1 MFEKE
6 EDTIFQATSVTVH
19 GTCYK
24 RVPNTIILAEM
35 NDSNPV
41 FGSLEN
47 IWLCGA
53 FVFLGLKLYE
63 TVGFTANLNSYQ
75 IKEEGLPSGLFVIEV
90 QDLLMTSVMHGY
102 KHDGKIY
109 ICPREDP
116 KTLVND

>member
-1 MFEKE
+1 M
-6 EDTIFQATSVTVH
+6 
-19 GTCYK
+19 
-24 RVPNTIILAEM
+24 
-35 NDSNPV
+35 
-41 FGSLEN
+41 
-47 IWLCGA
+47 
-53 FVFLGLKLYE
+53 FLGLKLYE

-75 IKEEGLPSGLFVIEV
+75 IQEEGLPSGLFVIEV